1 MLIVFS
7 GVSGS
12 GKNTVMNELLK
23 RRKNLFVLNLSS
35 GTTRPP
41 RESDKEYNTYKYLTK
56 EEFEKGIEE
65 GMFFEHELVHGYYYG
80 ILNEALERVINHQES
95 DFMRDIDVHGC
106 LRIKNYL
113 ADKCKVLT
121 IFLDAPVDVIRER
134 LINRGETP
142 ERAEVRISR
151 GDMEREY
158 KKYYDLQIENLDL
171 EKTIQIIC
179 DYMDK
184 LKNN

>member
-41 RESDKEYNTYKYLTK
+41 RESDKEYNT
-56 EEFEKGIEE
+56 
-65 GMFFEHELVHGYYYG
+65 LVHGYYYG
-80 ILNEALERVINHQES
+80 ILNEALERVIEHQES

-106 LRIKNYL
+106 LRIKDYL

-171 EKTIQIIC
+171 EQTIQTIC
-179 DYMDK
+179 AICT
-184 LKNN
+184 NN